1 MTQIIN
7 HQSNYQKLP
16 EIVRTLIDN
25 NPLYQENLDREKMI
39 EVINRNF
46 DPIAVP
52 DVNSI
57 SQGELTKR
65 IKRIL
70 SLHLVSGMLNDLT
83 PEQMQIFD
91 ESVKR
96 GG

>member
-1 MTQIIN
+1 
-7 HQSNYQKLP
+7 P
-16 EIVRTLIDN
+16 EIVTTLIDN

-39 EVINRNF
+39 ELIKNIFN
-46 DPIAVP
+46 PAEVP

-57 SQGELTKR
+57 SQEQLTKR
-65 IKRIL
+65 IKSIL

-83 PEQMQIFD
+83 PEQMRIFD

-96 GG
+96 GA

>member
-16 EIVRTLIDN
+16 EIVTTLIDN
-25 NPLYQENLDREKMI
+25 NPLYQENLDKQAMI
-39 EVINRNF
+39 ANINRTF
-46 DPIAVP
+46 DPVAVP

-57 SQGELTKR
+57 SQEELTKR
-65 IKRIL
+65 IKSIL

>member
-7 HQSNYQKLP
+7 HQSNYQKLT
-16 EIVRTLIDN
+16 EIVKTLIDN
-25 NPLYQENLDREKMI
+25 NPLYQENLDIQEMLK
-39 EVINRNF
+39 VINRTF
-46 DPIAVP
+46 DPVDVP

-57 SQGELTKR
+57 SEQELTKR

-83 PEQMQIFD
+83 PEQMRIFD

-96 GG
+96 RG

>member
-7 HQSNYQKLP
+7 HQSNYQKLT
-16 EIVRTLIDN
+16 EIVKTLIDN
-25 NPLYQENLDREKMI
+25 NPLYQENLDKQDMI

-46 DPIAVP
+46 DPVKVI

-57 SQGELTKR
+57 SEQELTKR
-65 IKRIL
+65 IKSIL

-83 PEQMQIFD
+83 PKQMRIFD

>member
-16 EIVRTLIDN
+16 EIVKTLIDN
-25 NPLYQENLDREKMI
+25 NPLYQENLDKQAMI
-39 EVINRNF
+39 ANINRTF
-46 DPIAVP
+46 EPVAVP

-57 SQGELTKR
+57 SQEELTKR

-83 PEQMQIFD
+83 PEQMRIFD

>member
-52 DVNSI
+52 DVNNI
-57 SQGELTKR
+57 SQGELRKR
-65 IKRIL
+65 IKSIL

>member
-1 MTQIIN
+1 M
-7 HQSNYQKLP
+7 L
-16 EIVRTLIDN
+16 
-25 NPLYQENLDREKMI
+25 

-46 DPIAVP
+46 DPFAVP
-52 DVNSI
+52 DLNSI
-57 SQGELTKR
+57 SEEEVTTR
-65 IKRIL
+65 IKSIL

>member
-16 EIVRTLIDN
+16 EIVKTLIDN
-25 NPLYQENLDREKMI
+25 NLLYQENLNRQEML
-39 EVINRNF
+39 EVINRTF
-46 DPIAVP
+46 DPLKVP

-57 SQGELTKR
+57 SEEKLTKR
-65 IKRIL
+65 IKSIL

-96 GG
+96 G

>member
-16 EIVRTLIDN
+16 EIVTTLIDN

-39 EVINRNF
+39 ELIKNIFN
-46 DPIAVP
+46 PAEVP

-57 SQGELTKR
+57 FQEQLTKR
-65 IKRIL
+65 IKSIL

-83 PEQMQIFD
+83 PEQMRIFD

-96 GG
+96 GA

>member
-16 EIVRTLIDN
+16 EIVKSLIDN
-25 NPLYQENLDREKMI
+25 NPLYQENLDKQEML

-46 DPIAVP
+46 DPVAVP

-57 SQGELTKR
+57 CEEELTKR
-65 IKRIL
+65 IKSIL

>member
-7 HQSNYQKLP
+7 HQSNYQKLT
-16 EIVRTLIDN
+16 EIVKTLIDN
-25 NPLYQENLDREKMI
+25 NPLYQENLDRQEML

-46 DPIAVP
+46 DPVKVI

-57 SQGELTKR
+57 SEQELTKR
-65 IKRIL
+65 IKSIL